1 MLQSIN
7 IFSLLEEHVS
17 LLFALEKR
25 DLNLDEIFSSPF
37 LPLPH
42 LSSSFSGRGAP
53 QSFQIFQGF
62 CKTRQPA
69 KNKIKPLK
77 ELELSFT
84 NTCSSNVEQF
94 ENSVINASSMT
105 ALSAILLQDLL
116 QNYKILTQ
124 NQALHYVTNIFWV
137 GQIITKDKKDVKNS
151 QKHYLGFR
159 SCTCVHKKNLPVC
172 CRLP

>member
-17 LLFALEKR
+17 LLFALEKN
-25 DLNLDEIFSSPF
+25 DLDLDEIFSSPF

-53 QSFQIFQGF
+53 QPFQIFQGF

-84 NTCSSNVEQF
+84 NTCSSKVEQF

-105 ALSAILLQDLL
+105 ALSAILLQDL
-116 QNYKILTQ
+116 IQ
-124 NQALHYVTNIFWV
+124 NQARFESMRMMLIQRVHILHMALHYATN
-137 GQIITKDKKDVKNS
+137 T
-151 QKHYLGFR
+151 LG
-159 SCTCVHKKNLPVC
+159 LG
-172 CRLP
+172 

>member
-105 ALSAILLQDLL
+105 ALSAILLQDL
-116 QNYKILTQ
+116 IQ
-124 NQALHYVTNIFWV
+124 NQARFESMRMMLIQRVHILHPCVHMALHYATN
-137 GQIITKDKKDVKNS
+137 T
-151 QKHYLGFR
+151 LG
-159 SCTCVHKKNLPVC
+159 LG
-172 CRLP
+172 

>member
-25 DLNLDEIFSSPF
+25 DLDPDEILSSPF

-42 LSSSFSGRGAP
+42 LSSSFSGKGAP
-53 QSFQIFQGF
+53 RPFQIFQGF

-69 KNKIKPLK
+69 ENEIKPLK
-77 ELELSFT
+77 DLELSFT
-84 NTCSSNVEQF
+84 NTCSSKVEQF

-105 ALSAILLQDLL
+105 ALSAILLQDLI

-124 NQALHYVTNIFWV
+124 NQARLKYMRMMLMQRVHISPLVCTWPYITLLTFRGWV
-137 GQIITKDKKDVKNS
+137 
-151 QKHYLGFR
+151 
-159 SCTCVHKKNLPVC
+159 
-172 CRLP
+172 

>member
-17 LLFALEKR
+17 LLFALEKN
-25 DLNLDEIFSSPF
+25 DLDPDEIFSSPF

-53 QSFQIFQGF
+53 QPFQIFQGF

-105 ALSAILLQDLL
+105 ALSAILLQDLI

-124 NQALHYVTNIFWV
+124 NQARLKYMRMMLMQRVHISPLVCTWPYITLLTFRGWV
-137 GQIITKDKKDVKNS
+137 
-151 QKHYLGFR
+151 
-159 SCTCVHKKNLPVC
+159 
-172 CRLP
+172 